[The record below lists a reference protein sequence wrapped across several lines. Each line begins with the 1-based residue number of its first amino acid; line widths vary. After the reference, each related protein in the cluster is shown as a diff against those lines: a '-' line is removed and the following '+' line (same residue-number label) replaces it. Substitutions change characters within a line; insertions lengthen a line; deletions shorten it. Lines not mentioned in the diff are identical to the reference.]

1 MSKKVIEL
9 THPSK
14 LRAKRQEI
22 WASVESEMKRAK
34 KKYKSFPDHPAAQ
47 AGVVVKQSGDI
58 MAAALNVKYC
68 RGNGN
73 ILERQKM
80 RKSAVKTI
88 VAAIR
93 LLENL

>member
-1 MSKKVIEL
+1 MTKTIEL

-14 LRAKRQEI
+14 LRAKRQDI

-47 AGVVVKQSGDI
+47 AGVVVKQSGEL
-58 MAAALNVKYC
+58 MAAALDLKYQ
-68 RGNGN
+68 RGGGKYNDS
-73 ILERQKM
+73 IKM

-88 VAAIR
+88 VAAIL
-93 LLENL
+93 LLENM